1 MTTQLINCIPCMDGD
16 HNNCTHKNCLCE
28 NDNHEIKKETIEISK
43 KEYYIELFRKY
54 NFNCF
59 PIPQYPKAYK
69 EHKGAD
75 GRYKGSKT
83 ILNQTIH
90 NDENYGILPT
100 IDGKNAI
107 IDLDD
112 KERYRKFADDFV
124 KQGFMVIE
132 SPHGWHIPV
141 VNLTGLIQKVE
152 LFDYNVK
159 ETKIIEI
166 QGFDHYVVGVESQI
180 YDKETSEL
188 IFYKNKGTD
197 KIFDANQKDFHTFI
211 ETICKKCSVEGKKRD
226 SRSSYNYLRERFQKG
241 LPPKK
246 GTSNDYFFHS
256 AIQCNTDGLDEE
268 TAIQK
273 IREVYD
279 KWVESDSFSDRPW
292 SNIETKIREVY
303 ENGYTANMGRPKK
316 NGIDRTKI
324 AQNIIADKKMY
335 SNVDTHEIFE
345 NKNGFLEK
353 INNSLKK
360 EIGDSCPNLE
370 KMDYESI
377 LFKLEFMAK
386 DIPKTNKKI
395 MVFKDGTYDKKTK
408 QSIITNDIADIG
420 FREYNYLPK
429 TKENEPTEF
438 IKIMFDNVPKEEH
451 SRIKAG
457 LKGILESYLDS
468 RISVICGNS
477 GVGKSTGLNILV
489 KVLGQYAEVFELD
502 QITNDKFIRAK
513 IKGLLLVVIQELPQ
527 EWKSF
532 ASLKALT
539 GEQRKQER
547 GFHQDSTSFDNKIK
561 IWASGNYLSKIP
573 PMEQNSM
580 YERRLS
586 LIHNTKTKAY
596 KENPTLIDDIS
607 ENEGEK
613 IISWILN
620 LDDKE
625 CQYESPETIKL
636 EWERL
641 ASPET
646 DYIEKYYT
654 LSDNAEDVSVGKLVK
669 HFKEVTGKTISI
681 KQMVAELQE
690 QGYII
695 KYNIIKNLYA
705 KVLQTVK
712 KNNKSVSDY

>member
-1 MTTQLINCIPCMDGD
+1 MT
-16 HNNCTHKNCLCE
+16 
-28 NDNHEIKKETIEISK
+28 KKQDFIT
-43 KEYYIELFRKY
+43 LFRKY
-54 NFNCF
+54 HFNCF
-59 PIPQYPKAYK
+59 PIPQYPKAYT
-69 EHKGAD
+69 EPKGAD

-83 ILNQTIH
+83 VPNQTIH
-90 NDENYGILPT
+90 DSDNYGVLPT
-100 IDGKNAI
+100 LDGKNAI

-112 KERYRKFADDFV
+112 KERYRNFAEDFI
-124 KQGFMVIE
+124 KQGYMVIQ

-141 VNLTGLIQKVE
+141 VNLTGLVQKVE

-159 ETKIIEI
+159 DSKIIEI
-166 QGFDHYVVGVESQI
+166 QGFDHYVMGVESQI
-180 YDKETSEL
+180 YDKETGEL
-188 IFYKNKGTD
+188 VFYKNNGTD
-197 KIFDANQKDFHTFI
+197 KIFDAQKKDFHTLI
-211 ETICKKCSVEGKKRD
+211 ETICEKCLVVGKKRE
-226 SRSSYNYLRERFQKG
+226 SRSSVKNFRERFQKG

-279 KWVESDSFSDRPW
+279 KWVESDDYSGRLF

-303 ENGYTANMGRPKK
+303 EKNITANLGRPKK
-316 NGIDRTKI
+316 NSIDRTEI
-324 AQNIIADKKMY
+324 AQSFITDRKMY
-335 SNVDTHEIFE
+335 SDVDTHEIFE

-360 EIGDSCPNLE
+360 EIGINFPNLE
-370 KMDYESI
+370 RADYESI
-377 LFKLEFMAK
+377 LFKLEFMSK
-386 DIPKTNKKI
+386 DMPKTNKKI
-395 MVFKDGTYDKKTK
+395 IVFKNGTIVKKTK
-408 QSIITNDIADIG
+408 QPTITDEIADIG
-420 FREYNYLPK
+420 FKDYNYLPP

-457 LKGILESYLDS
+457 LRGILESYLDS
-468 RISVICGNS
+468 RISVIHGNS

-489 KVLGQYAEVFELD
+489 KILGQYAEVFELD

-539 GEQRKQER
+539 GESIKQER
-547 GFHQDSTSFDNKIK
+547 GFHQDSTQFENKIK

-573 PMEQNSM
+573 EQDQNAM

-586 LIHNTKTKAY
+586 LIHNTKVKSF
-596 KENPTLIDDIS
+596 KDNPMFIDQVAED
-607 ENEGEK
+607 EGEK
-613 IISWILN
+613 IISWIMN
-620 LDDKE
+620 LDEKE

-636 EWERL
+636 EWEKL

-646 DYIEKYYT
+646 DYIEKYYI
-654 LSDNAEDVSVGKLVK
+654 LSDNAEDTSVGKLVK
-669 HFKEVTGKTISI
+669 HFKEVTGKSISI
-681 KQMVAELQE
+681 KQMVAELE
-690 QGYII
+690 VQGYII

-705 KVLQTVK
+705 RILEPIK
-712 KNNKSVSDY
+712 KSNKSVSDY